1 MISLLRKEGL
11 HGRNSPICTLSQNG
25 YGDQVGDIAQYG
37 AQQTEGDAHL
47 SQEKKP
53 GIAIF
58 AFSKYIRAP
67 ACGSLAFL
75 LSGSVDLHVGARSV

>member
-1 MISLLRKEGL
+1 MEHKREKATHISPKK
-11 HGRNSPICTLSQNG
+11 
-25 YGDQVGDIAQYG
+25 
-37 AQQTEGDAHL
+37 
-47 SQEKKP
+47 KKP